1 MLAKRVGKVSFS
13 FDCPHCNEIQDT
25 MLTTDQWDLCF
36 WIDSHDVAFASSMAL
51 VSIKCPG
58 CNGSVDVELG
68 DRI

>member
-13 FDCPHCNEIQDT
+13 FDCPHCNEIQDA
-25 MLTTDQWDLCF
+25 MLTTEQWDLCF
-36 WIDSHDVAFASSMAL
+36 WVDSRDTAFSVSTAL

-58 CNGSVDVELG
+58 CNGSVDVDLG